1 MVKNRTKAGGW
12 LFLVEVLWVMAVIF
26 GISPYLP
33 EMNMLENTIF
43 SEVVFALPPLI
54 YIVLT
59 KVKVKEWIPHNRLN
73 LSTALMVVLFTALLM
88 PVVSWL
94 NMFSMIFAKNYVNDT
109 VGVLTDMPLWLGL
122 LSMAVIPAVFEELVY
137 RGIYYRTFRGKGFL
151 QAALACGIAFGIS
164 HLNFNQFSY
173 ALLLGVV
180 FCALMEATG
189 SIYAT
194 ILSHFIINGW
204 SVVANKILPPL
215 IEALQDMQAAMG
227 QPVTTVTDVF
237 TQTELFNTLR
247 GYTVV
252 AAVSGCL
259 AFGVLVWIMKHCRRT
274 DNMRQI
280 MQDKDT
286 DEGGRTFLSV
296 PFIAGA
302 VLGFIYMAAREI
314 YF

>member
-94 NMFSMIFAKNYVNDT
+94 NMFSMIFGKNYVNYT

-137 RGIYYRTFRGKGFL
+137 RGIYYRDRK
-151 QAALACGIAFGIS
+151 
-164 HLNFNQFSY
+164 
-173 ALLLGVV
+173 
-180 FCALMEATG
+180 
-189 SIYAT
+189 
-194 ILSHFIINGW
+194 
-204 SVVANKILPPL
+204 SVV
-215 IEALQDMQAAMG
+215 
-227 QPVTTVTDVF
+227 
-237 TQTELFNTLR
+237 
-247 GYTVV
+247 
-252 AAVSGCL
+252 
-259 AFGVLVWIMKHCRRT
+259 
-274 DNMRQI
+274 
-280 MQDKDT
+280 
-286 DEGGRTFLSV
+286 
-296 PFIAGA
+296 
-302 VLGFIYMAAREI
+302 
-314 YF
+314 

>member
-1 MVKNRTKAGGW
+1 M
-12 LFLVEVLWVMAVIF
+12 LFRS
-26 GISPYLP
+26 IS
-33 EMNMLENTIF
+33 
-43 SEVVFALPPLI
+43 
-54 YIVLT
+54 
-59 KVKVKEWIPHNRLN
+59 
-73 LSTALMVVLFTALLM
+73 
-88 PVVSWL
+88 
-94 NMFSMIFAKNYVNDT
+94 
-109 VGVLTDMPLWLGL
+109 
-122 LSMAVIPAVFEELVY
+122 
-137 RGIYYRTFRGKGFL
+137 
-151 QAALACGIAFGIS
+151 
-164 HLNFNQFSY
+164 
-173 ALLLGVV
+173 
-180 FCALMEATG
+180 G